1 MPKTTPP
8 PTTPTETEAD
18 RLTAWRTQQLQA
30 LGYHPEDADLW
41 ANQGLDWHT
50 LETLITHGCPLDT
63 AIRILA

>member
-1 MPKTTPP
+1 MPKTTPA
-8 PTTPTETEAD
+8 PTTPTEAD

-41 ANQGLDWHT
+41 ANLGLDWHA
-50 LETLITHGCPLDT
+50 LQTLIANGCPLDT